1 MPTRGEPFAL
11 DPARSALLVVDMQN
25 DFVREGAPQEVPQ
38 ARVVSGTIAT
48 ARARRPLER
57 RRADRRPRPRRRWF
71 PRSMLAGM
79 DGVGHVGQPDV
90 DFRDRPPRDVAIAR
104 LAEGQHTV
112 VSLTQLNA
120 VGLGKAAVRKRAAP
134 GRLHRI
140 YQGVYAVGHGRLGRK
155 GHWLAAVLAYG
166 PSAVLSHR
174 SAAAL
179 WGLRSDNRAKT
190 DNE

>member
-38 ARVVSGTIAT
+38 EVPQARLVIGTIAT
-48 ARARRPLER
+48 ARARPPLDR
-57 RRADRRPRPRRRWF
+57 RQADRRPRPRRRWF

-90 DFRDRPPRDVAIAR
+90 DFRDQPPRDVAIAR

-120 VGLGKAAVRKRAAP
+120 VGLGKPAVRKRAAP
-134 GRLHRI
+134 IGRVEPI
-140 YQGVYAVGHGRLGRK
+140 RL
-155 GHWLAAVLAYG
+155 
-166 PSAVLSHR
+166 S
-174 SAAAL
+174 
-179 WGLRSDNRAKT
+179 
-190 DNE
+190 